1 MHVLR
6 WPIRR
11 LIPWGFHHSSLFV
24 ITCIIILC
32 KTGTNHTVQ
41 ECFPM
46 CTYLPVDIAQSTFPN
61 SHFTK
66 WRLQFSAVPNLWLS
80 SSAGWVPVGFG
91 FYVCRLSH
99 DSLVVTPWEF
109 MCYEN
114 NCTMTGFTA
123 VCIPWRNA
131 SSKECFL
138 EAMQKHRVL
147 CCSWKSHGKAGSNLA
162 HLQAVGMY
170 SRFMITLTFSVWYQY
185 SKLLVTMQVIP

>member
-1 MHVLR
+1 M
-6 WPIRR
+6 
-11 LIPWGFHHSSLFV
+11 
-24 ITCIIILC
+24 
-32 KTGTNHTVQ
+32 
-41 ECFPM
+41 
-46 CTYLPVDIAQSTFPN
+46 FPN
-61 SHFTK
+61 VHLSASWHRAIDISQFTFHK
-66 WRLQFSAVPNLWLS
+66 MTFAIFS
-80 SSAGWVPVGFG
+80 SSQSVTKQFCRLGSGWFWVVLVSLGWFTFHASFLQPVESWLECI

-109 MCYEN
+109 MSFEN

-162 HLQAVGMY
+162 HLQAVGIIMY